1 MFTTPANSSFFDGAQ
16 MTPTHSTMFEQ
27 PMSFGYPSSHTPP
40 HIMTPMAQQGF
51 SPWSSI
57 SHAIV
62 ARRPQYGPTHNFNVG
77 GVIPDVMHHQKREI
91 RPSKFVQSPY
101 TSMPDTMVAPKKRA
115 DTNRNTMTNAK
126 VSSFNLENAAAKDVL
141 ITGSRATD
149 DCISFYNVDPNKVT
163 RENYIDYLTFI
174 NSPEPVYLDCHI
186 RGFTVEEQF
195 WRELVPLLC
204 RSPNYKEHYPNQS
217 GWLSDD
223 QMNSWMELLIRT
235 RPPGARHTMAKSRT
249 ASMHPGSKMFV
260 IETDE
265 HIKGMLDGSSRPYPS
280 WDEVYMPI
288 NSGGD
293 HWVTGVINLPNSTIH
308 ILDSLPCQHR
318 IPKLRKHISQW
329 NKLVNYI
336 LQKVSH
342 FERTRRQPYD
352 FQVVYND
359 GWKFSIPRQGNC
371 NDCGVVTCWVI
382 ENLCRGQEPIVHGDP
397 TNFFS
402 NVRVNMLLRLYECR
416 CEDTS
421 ECG

>member
-77 GVIPDVMHHQKREI
+77 GVIL
-91 RPSKFVQSPY
+91 SPY
-101 TSMPDTMVAPKKRA
+101 TSMPDAMVAPKKRA
-115 DTNRNTMTNAK
+115 DTNKNTMTNAK
-126 VSSFNLENAAAKDVL
+126 VSSFNLKNAAAKDVL

-149 DCISFYNVDPNKVT
+149 DCILFYNVDPNKVT

-186 RGFTVEEQF
+186 RG
-195 WRELVPLLC
+195 L
-204 RSPNYKEHYPNQS
+204 H
-217 GWLSDD
+217 GGIHMLS
-223 QMNSWMELLIRT
+223 QGLHICTL
-235 RPPGARHTMAKSRT
+235 
-249 ASMHPGSKMFV
+249 HPGSKMFV

-280 WDEVYMPI
+280 WDEVDLVYMPI

-293 HWVTGVINLPNSTIH
+293 HWVTRVINLPNSTIH
-308 ILDSLPCQHR
+308 ILDSSPSQHR

-329 NKLVNYI
+329 NKVVNYI
-336 LQKVSH
+336 LKKGGH

-359 GWKFSIPRQGNC
+359 GWKLIGHMNLESIIS
-371 NDCGVVTCWVI
+371 TCKI
-382 ENLCRGQEPIVHGDP
+382 RENE
-397 TNFFS
+397 S
-402 NVRVNMLLRLYECR
+402 K
-416 CEDTS
+416 
-421 ECG
+421 